1 MKKNTKFKIIIA
13 ILGILLAFS
22 LAFNIVSVVN
32 YNRLKINNND
42 EKNIVRN
49 EHFNSELIGTWC
61 CDNNEIIIMEDGSYT
76 WTYYANGD
84 DPYIVEC
91 ERGYISDNVMVVISI
106 YSRLWDNIAGYE
118 GIKHTDYY
126 YSSEE
131 IPDQEWETSG
141 KKSGGYQIIL
151 HGPSFGLRTDSDV
164 TEYNFVKQ

>member
-84 DPYIVEC
+84 EYIVE
-91 ERGYISDNVMVVISI
+91 
-106 YSRLWDNIAGYE
+106 
-118 GIKHTDYY
+118 
-126 YSSEE
+126 
-131 IPDQEWETSG
+131 
-141 KKSGGYQIIL
+141 
-151 HGPSFGLRTDSDV
+151 
-164 TEYNFVKQ
+164 